1 MTGSAKWKALLLLP
15 LLACSVLT
23 HAEPRQPDA
32 GPQLSAQLAA
42 MRETWL
48 HGDETAAAARLDA
61 LLQDNR
67 LDGELPRWYAG
78 LRATL
83 ALRDGKL
90 DDAAAT
96 LKPVLDSSQ
105 DARNYVRAARLLLAY
120 GDIEGARSIIAQG
133 LVRKPDSLALQR
145 VEAGLLWLSGSH
157 DAALARYTEM
167 IVKDGR
173 AMYPHVAPATGRWSA
188 TRPWDAETDKPQ
200 GRSRLDEWGDSVALE
215 DWQPEPFADIFTPVH
230 WFPSDL
236 PGMDRCIMELA
247 NDAERVGV
255 EAARLEALRKDARTR
270 QEDFEALRTG
280 TDEQRTELLHRAT
293 RARVNLSVATRI
305 AALGHMRAGEWVKA
319 EEALKDSL
327 LALPEDIALTDILAE
342 ALGKLGKAEE
352 ARTGPLTRLRNLA
365 GLNVSVTAL
374 AAGQPAAQMID
385 RVLEPSLN
393 LYRANPEA
401 ALVQIEAAS
410 AAFGETGRVAG
421 IPPSSIGFWFAMRG
435 EPTLA
440 RRFLMEASR
449 LDGHESGRAIEYYS
463 MMGELALIMVGEG
476 GEQAEGDPVQ
486 PPPGQDDEI
495 DPVDVARLSADSNP
509 LLRQALRVGSILS
522 AAMDVRERVQAFGD
536 IQLWSNSAG
545 MYPLVG
551 ASELLPEGEAVL
563 RFVMYEIAA
572 RIAAEVPDAEL
583 AAVLA
588 PDHATAKTLGQALD
602 GMADQMDQLRGSD
615 NWRTR
620 QSLSQR
626 SGPVLGMVEARAILL
641 RAQLIK
647 DAPADLEAVR
657 VWLEKYQP
665 QIDARARLRAR
676 SNDLRLRFQEQRAE
690 AQVPEVVHTG
700 LLLEAARSLARS
712 GARLDAARLLWF
724 NRDATL
730 GVETQVRLLSLAAVL
745 ADGADAVL
753 AARCRVAAGSGTP
766 NPQVRAANPL
776 LLLVELPTARMDL
789 LEFGGV
795 AAVCEYIETQMLK
808 DSDSEMLMRIARIA
822 PEFKDLHPDALLR
835 ASSRT
840 LVDSLFQR
848 SVTSAN
854 VQGIHSYW
862 ARLLHAP
869 DMLQTCHRLAA
880 WVLVSDFTQSSGRSG
895 YNGLSNAREFASAV
909 SILRELY
916 RAQGADS
923 AEAVAGLSR
932 LTRLLNRLAGDPAK
946 PIASHQPWWG

>member
-1 MTGSAKWKALLLLP
+1 MRGLTKWKALLLLP

-23 HAEPRQPDA
+23 HAEPRQADA
-32 GPQLSAQLAA
+32 SPQLSAQLAA

-48 HGDETAAAARLDA
+48 HGDESAAAARLDA
-61 LLQDNR
+61 LMQDNR

-83 ALRDGKL
+83 SLRGGKF

-96 LKPVLDSSQ
+96 LKPMLDSSQ
-105 DARNYVRAARLLLAY
+105 DARNCVRAARLLLAY
-120 GDIEGARSIIAQG
+120 GDIEGAKAIVAQG
-133 LVRKPDSLALQR
+133 LARKPDSLALQR

-157 DAALARYTEM
+157 DAALAKYTDM

-173 AMYPHVAPATGRWSA
+173 ALYPHVTPAMGRWTA

-230 WFPSDL
+230 WYPSDL

-247 NDAERVGV
+247 SDAERVSV
-255 EAARLEALRKDARTR
+255 EAARLDSLRKEARSR
-270 QEDFEALRTG
+270 QEDFEALRNAS
-280 TDEQRTELLHRAT
+280 DEQRAELSQRAT

-305 AALGHMRAGEWVKA
+305 AALGQMRAGEWVNA
-319 EEALKDSL
+319 EAALKDSL
-327 LALPEDIALTDILAE
+327 LTLTDDIALTDILAE

-365 GLNVSVTAL
+365 GLNVSVMAL
-374 AAGQPAAQMID
+374 TSGQPAAQMLD

-410 AAFGETGRVAG
+410 TAFGDAGRVAG
-421 IPPSSIGFWFAMRG
+421 IPPACIGFWFAMRG

-440 RRFLMEASR
+440 RRFLLETSR
-449 LDGHESGRAIEYYS
+449 LAGHESGRSVEYFA
-463 MMGELALIMVGEG
+463 MMAELALIMVGEG
-476 GEQAEGDPVQ
+476 SDQTEDDPAQPQPGE
-486 PPPGQDDEI
+486 DDEI

-536 IQLWSNSAG
+536 IQLWSSSAG
-545 MYPLVG
+545 MYPL
-551 ASELLPEGEAVL
+551 ASAAKMLPEGEAVL
-563 RFVMYEIAA
+563 RFIMYEIAA

-602 GMADQMDQLRGSD
+602 GMAEQMDQLRGRD
-615 NWRTR
+615 NWQTR

-647 DAPADLEAVR
+647 DAPADLASLR

-665 QIDARARLRAR
+665 QIDARTRLRAR
-676 SNDLRLRFQEQRAE
+676 SNDLRLRFQEQRAD

-700 LLLEAARSLARS
+700 LLLEAARILARK

-730 GVETQVRLLSLAAVL
+730 GVDTQVRLLNVAAVL
-745 ADGADAVL
+745 ADGADPVL

-766 NPQVRAANPL
+766 NLQVRAANPL
-776 LLLVELPTARMDL
+776 LLLVELPAARADL
-789 LEFGGV
+789 LEFGGE
-795 AAVCEYIETQMLK
+795 AAVRAYLETQLLK
-808 DSDSEMLMRIARIA
+808 DSDSDTVTQLAHIA
-822 PEFKDLHPDALLR
+822 PEFKDLHSDALLSS
-835 ASSRT
+835 SSRT
-840 LVDSLFQR
+840 LVDTLFQR

-854 VQGIHSYW
+854 VYTIHGNW
-862 ARLLHAP
+862 ARLLHTP

-880 WVLVSDFTQSSGRSG
+880 WVLVSDFTMSTGRG
-895 YNGLSNAREFASAV
+895 AYNGLSSAAEFAVAASM
-909 SILRELY
+909 LREVY

-946 PIASHQPWWG
+946 PIAAHQPWWG